1 MSIQEIINEKILK
14 EFCPNHLVIVNESHL
29 HSGPS
34 QDSHF
39 KITIVSEFFSGVAR
53 VKRHQKIYKSLEIE
67 LNSGVHALALHVYSP
82 AEFAAKVIVPNSPDC
97 KGGSK

>member
-14 EFCPNHLVIVNESHL
+14 EFCPNHLVVVNESHL
-29 HSGPS
+29 HGGPS

-67 LNSGVHALALHVYSP
+67 LKLRGSCLGSSSL
-82 AEFAAKVIVPNSPDC
+82 FACRVCSQSNSP
-97 KGGSK
+97 